1 MKKSLSLIAVLLLLS
16 SAVYAEKIEFFE
28 KIEFRGVKNLDRYR
42 VIQNSRAK
50 VSRKGIVIDTDSLN
64 DVLAKNVMIK
74 SSSLGREGNTLI
86 IEVEE
91 KYPLFMTLMVDKQ
104 QSIPVLID
112 EKMNIVETGLF
123 FRTDMPIIILKKE
136 YADSEEGYRRMTD
149 FFELLKRIR
158 TENSLLMNE
167 IDEITIETPIEL
179 KVKLRKRKTLFMI
192 KNELN
197 GFVRLE
203 KTAAY
208 LDTAL
213 RYPESLDLRGNM
225 VLVR

>member
-1 MKKSLSLIAVLLLLS
+1 MKTVAVLASLIFLSPVL
-16 SAVYAEKIEFFE
+16 YAEKIEFFE
-28 KIEFRGVKNLDRYR
+28 KIEFRGVKNLDRYSVVR
-42 VIQNSRAK
+42 MSRARAK
-50 VSRKGIVIDTDSLN
+50 NRGIIIDTDSLK
-64 DVLAKNVMIK
+64 DVLDKNVMVK
-74 SSSLGREGNTLI
+74 SSSLAREVNALVV
-86 IEVEE
+86 EVEE

-104 QSIPVLID
+104 QSVPALLD

-123 FRTDMPIIILKKE
+123 FRTDMPIIIISRE
-136 YADSEEGYRRMTD
+136 YADSEYGSKTLMEL
-149 FFELLKRIR
+149 FELLKGLRA
-158 TENSLLMNE
+158 EKGAF
-167 IDEITIETPIEL
+167 IDELEEVRLDSPAEL
-179 KVKLRKRKTLFMI
+179 KVKLRKRKTLFVI

-213 RYPESLDLRGNM
+213 RYPDLLDLRGNM